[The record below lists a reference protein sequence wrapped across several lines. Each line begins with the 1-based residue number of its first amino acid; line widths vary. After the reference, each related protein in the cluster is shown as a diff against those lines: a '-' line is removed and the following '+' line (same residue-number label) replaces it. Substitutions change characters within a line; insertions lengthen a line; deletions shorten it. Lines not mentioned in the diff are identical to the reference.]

1 MIEWL
6 NDDIHI
12 FLLSFHLH
20 IYVYMFVI
28 KNILNALFH
37 DTHSI
42 INEL

>member
-6 NDDIHI
+6 NDDIHF
-12 FLLSFHLH
+12 FLFSFPLH

-37 DTHSI
+37 DKHCI